1 MKDAA
6 MKEKLPLIV
15 ALIFGI
21 IAFVGIN
28 QYLASQ
34 KVTPRTTTI
43 LVAAKSL
50 ERGAT
55 LRIDDVRTKSVP
67 AELFAGLDGY
77 FGADDSGRLAGQVL
91 SRDIRAGEPIAASHL
106 LLEGGLDSPRID
118 RFSMKL
124 QPGTRAISLPLDS
137 VGSVS
142 DFLRVNDR
150 VDVLANISIPKV
162 RQRTFTVPNE
172 GLQTIDEIT
181 YEGTT
186 IFLFENVPV
195 LAVGD
200 VYEELTA
207 DEASMGGGS
216 ITMAVTPREAQV
228 LAWALRNGGNDQQ
241 GGDVTFTLLLRS
253 PEDDGLLAQREL
265 VTFEN
270 LLDMTQMDELQEM
283 RLQLQPSKP
292 EIYRGGVPSTRPPV
306 N

>member
-1 MKDAA
+1 

-43 LVAAKSL
+43 LVAARSL

-124 QPGTRAISLPLDS
+124 QPGTRAISIPLDS

-172 GLQTIDEIT
+172 GLQTVDEIT

-200 VYEELTA
+200 VYEELGP
-207 DEASMGGGS
+207 DQQKLGGGSS
-216 ITMAVTPREAQV
+216 ITMAVQV
-228 LAWALRNGGNDQQ
+228 LAWALRNGGNDHQ

-253 PEDDGLLAQREL
+253 PEDDGLMAQREL

-270 LLDMTQMDELQEM
+270 LLDMTQMEELQGL
-283 RLQLQPSKP
+283 RFQIQSNKP
-292 EIYRGGVPSTRPPV
+292 EIYRGGVPSSRPPV